1 MTLKNQFPNNYMFR
15 MNRLHASC
23 ENNLPKMLKADIQDF
38 QNKVEGKGYLLR
50 RIPTIDIYPSDKE
63 KV

>member
-1 MTLKNQFPNNYMFR
+1 MFR